1 MKRSDLI
8 FNNLLRSF
16 RSLVGHQEEL
26 LLGDVYIE
34 GGVVAACVSH
44 LHVLLQDELGG
55 QGGLE
60 LDPGVAGLVFN
71 STGGEEDVRG
81 SEVVAA
87 LNIRLETGG
96 TEIKQTLEHF
106 LFSDSTILSLVNCF
120 CILSMD

>member
-1 MKRSDLI
+1 M
-8 FNNLLRSF
+8 
-16 RSLVGHQEEL
+16 GHQEEL
-26 LLGDVYIE
+26 LLGDVDIE

-71 STGGEEDVRG
+71 STGGQEDVRG

-87 LNIRLETGG
+87 LNVRLETGG
-96 TEIKQTLEHF
+96 WRNRNKTNLGTF
-106 LFSDSTILSLVNCF
+106 LILRLHDPQSGQLLLHTVNGLKHVLVFNF
-120 CILSMD
+120 LQFF